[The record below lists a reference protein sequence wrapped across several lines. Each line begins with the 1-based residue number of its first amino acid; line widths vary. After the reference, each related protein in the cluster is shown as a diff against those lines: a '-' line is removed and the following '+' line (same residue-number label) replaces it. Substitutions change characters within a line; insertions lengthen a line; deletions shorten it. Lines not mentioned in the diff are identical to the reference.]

1 MTGRVARVAAVK
13 SRMKKK
19 LELEDLKQEVK
30 NKRARFEELAD
41 LIVVSTTNTTELIK
55 TLN

>member
-1 MTGRVARVAAVK
+1 MRNTLTGRVARVAAVK

-41 LIVVSTTNTTELIK
+41 LIVTSTTNTTELI
-55 TLN
+55 